1 MRFLF
6 EFDDGLRV
14 EFTGSVL
21 INKGDEIRVY
31 IKEGFVPDKLKEP
44 FGVMERISGEVRDLV
59 RAITDEVGTT
69 WYVKDDAMGEGR
81 GVWHE

>member
-1 MRFLF
+1 MKFVF

-14 EFTGSVL
+14 EYTGSFRIQQGEK
-21 INKGDEIRVY
+21 INVY

-44 FGVMERISGEVRDLV
+44 CQVLDRIGADIRQLV
-59 RAITDEVGTT
+59 GTITDEVGTT
-69 WYVKDDAMGEGR
+69 WYVKDEAMGEGR